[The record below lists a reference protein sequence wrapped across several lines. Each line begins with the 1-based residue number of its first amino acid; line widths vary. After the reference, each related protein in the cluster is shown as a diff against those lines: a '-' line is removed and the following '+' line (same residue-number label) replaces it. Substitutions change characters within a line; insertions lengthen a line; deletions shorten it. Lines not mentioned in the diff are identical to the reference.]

1 MSIAGASQE
10 AHAIARDTL
19 LNYEEYNRGED
30 RDFRC
35 DCLEALRHMLSSRP
49 IWRSAVVEKTEGF
62 GGL

>member
-10 AHAIARDTL
+10 AHAITRDTL

-35 DCLEALRHMLSSRP
+35 DY
-49 IWRSAVVEKTEGF
+49 GF
-62 GGL
+62 VHPR